1 MLASFEWMMNST
13 PVDLRQLPTELQA
26 GLREYSILS
35 FPSAVVAK
43 LEALGLCETSNKATE
58 STPSLFAEIIAMSSA
73 MGWAA
78 DSVLVRFGLRR
89 SNIFA
94 AMMVSYVVSITCM
107 WSYLITTT
115 SLEFLKSRAMI
126 YYLISGCIQPLFARA
141 LFYEGITRIGV
152 ARAGPLRG
160 SEPLFATAIAIAVF
174 QEQPAWFVFL
184 GTILIVGSLWLIS
197 GKQAGDTKW
206 RLIDAIFPIS
216 AALISAISQ
225 SLRKQALKI
234 IPDPFVAVA
243 IVTTVSLILLIGFV
257 VATKRTQQLHMERDG
272 FLFFLCAALIATLAQ
287 VANFIALG
295 RGQLSVIIPLLN
307 TTPLFTVF
315 FSAIFL
321 RDIERVNRRVV
332 LGALLMVAGVVLIT
346 SR

>member
-1 MLASFEWMMNST
+1 
-13 PVDLRQLPTELQA
+13 
-26 GLREYSILS
+26 
-35 FPSAVVAK
+35 
-43 LEALGLCETSNKATE
+43 
-58 STPSLFAEIIAMSSA
+58 LFAEIVAMGSA

-94 AMMVSYVVSITCM
+94 AMFVSYMVSISCM
-107 WSYLITTT
+107 WTYLIATTP
-115 SLEFLKSRAMI
+115 LDFLKSPAMI

-160 SEPLFATAIAIAVF
+160 SEPLFATAIAITLF
-174 QEQPAWFVFL
+174 HERPGLLVFL
-184 GTILIVGSLWLIS
+184 GTILIVASLWLIS
-197 GKQAGDTKW
+197 GRQEGDTRW
-206 RLIDAIFPIS
+206 RLIDTIFPIS

-243 IVTTVSLILLIGFV
+243 IVTTVSFVLLLGFV
-257 VATKRTQQLHMERDG
+257 LATKRTHQLSMSREA
-272 FLFFLCAALIATLAQ
+272 FKFFLCAALIATLAQ
-287 VANFIALG
+287 VANFVALA
-295 RGQLSVIIPLLN
+295 RGQLSAIIPLLN

-315 FSAIFL
+315 FSALFL
-321 RDIERVNRRVV
+321 RNVETVNSRIIF
-332 LGALLMVAGVVLIT
+332 GAVLMVAGVVLIT

>member
-1 MLASFEWMMNST
+1 
-13 PVDLRQLPTELQA
+13 
-26 GLREYSILS
+26 
-35 FPSAVVAK
+35 
-43 LEALGLCETSNKATE
+43 
-58 STPSLFAEIIAMSSA
+58 LFAEIVAIFSA
-73 MGWAA
+73 MGWAG
-78 DSVLVRFGLRR
+78 DSVLVRFGLRH

-94 AMMVSYVVSITCM
+94 AMFVSYAVSVSCM
-107 WSYLITTT
+107 WTYLIATTP
-115 SLEFLKSRAMI
+115 LDFLKSPAMI

-160 SEPLFATAIAIAVF
+160 SEPLFATAIAVMVF
-174 QEQPAWFVFL
+174 HEQPGWLVFA
-184 GTILIVGSLWLIS
+184 GTLLIVGSLWLIS
-197 GKQAGDTKW
+197 GKQRGDTQW
-206 RLIDAIFPIS
+206 RLIHTLFPIS

-257 VATKRTQQLHMERDG
+257 LASRRTHQLRVPRES
-272 FLFFLCAALIATLAQ
+272 LKFFVCAALIAVFAQ
-287 VANFIALG
+287 VANFIALA

-315 FSAIFL
+315 FSALFL
-321 RDIERVNRRVV
+321 RQVETVNARIIC
-332 LGALLMVAGVVLIT
+332 GAVLMVVGVVLIT

>member
-1 MLASFEWMMNST
+1 
-13 PVDLRQLPTELQA
+13 
-26 GLREYSILS
+26 
-35 FPSAVVAK
+35 
-43 LEALGLCETSNKATE
+43 
-58 STPSLFAEIIAMSSA
+58 LFAEIVAMSSA

-78 DSVLVRFGLRR
+78 DSVLVRFGLRH

-94 AMMVSYVVSITCM
+94 AMFVSYAVSISCM
-107 WSYLITTT
+107 WSYLIATT
-115 SLEFLKSRAMI
+115 SLEFLESPAMI

-160 SEPLFATAIAIAVF
+160 SEPLFATAIAVTIF
-174 QEQPAWFVFL
+174 HEQPGWFVFL

-206 RLIDAIFPIS
+206 RLFDTIFPIS

-225 SLRKQALKI
+225 SLRKQALQI

-243 IVTTVSLILLIGFV
+243 VVTTVSFILLLGFV
-257 VATKRTQQLHMERDG
+257 FTTKRARQLRMPREG
-272 FLFFLCAALIATLAQ
+272 FLFFFCAALIATLAQ

-295 RGQLSVIIPLLN
+295 RGELSVIIPLLN

-315 FSAIFL
+315 FSAVFL
-321 RDIERVNRRVV
+321 RNVETVNRRIF
-332 LGALLMVAGVVLIT
+332 LGAVLMVAGVVLIT